1 MHLRW
6 YWLLCTDSFVSL
18 SIIQL
23 ETEQNSDFVR
33 VYDGSTA
40 DPTKLLAQLSGNLV
54 TGATGWVSDAL
65 VYDAY
70 SGSMLV
76 EYTSDVAV
84 DGRGFT
90 ANFAVMKGTKSP
102 TAQPTRPSRSPTM
115 PASAPQERVS
125 LSTAIPQL
133 QPQYVCAQ
141 TSAFEPVRVTTA
153 SGILTGV
160 SGTYCAR
167 RVPLLHRLHSLLA
180 TDRSAVSPPKV

>member
-1 MHLRW
+1 
-6 YWLLCTDSFVSL
+6 
-18 SIIQL
+18 
-23 ETEQNSDFVR
+23 
-33 VYDGSTA
+33 
-40 DPTKLLAQLSGNLV
+40 
-54 TGATGWVSDAL
+54 
-65 VYDAY
+65 
-70 SGSMLV
+70 
-76 EYTSDVAV
+76 
-84 DGRGFT
+84 
-90 ANFAVMKGTKSP
+90 MKGTKSP

-167 RVPLLHRLHSLLA
+167 RVPLLHRFLHRLHSLLA